1 VTGGLTAASLPPQGL
16 PGLEPS
22 WSRLVTT
29 QGDTGASHTWHVI
42 DTWAYRTGAP
52 RLTYLCVHGNPTWSY
67 LWRSLAAAV
76 DPRDRLIAVDQ
87 LGMGFSE
94 RTGQFHRFADRV
106 TQLGRLTDALEVSG
120 RVVTVGHDWGGAIS
134 LAWAL
139 DHRDQLAG
147 IVLTN
152 TAVAQPEGAAPPL
165 LISLVTSRPLLRV
178 NTVSTSAFV
187 AGTLALAHP
196 VLPDDVARAYRTPYR
211 SAMRRQA
218 IGDFV
223 ADIPL
228 SQEHPSYDALRR
240 VSDGLPTL
248 SDVPAL
254 LVWGPRDPVFS
265 ERYLRDLL
273 RRLPQAQVHRFEGA
287 GHLVVE
293 DAPVAALVTR
303 WVETSALVERG
314 AAQPASHVVA
324 PVDAEPLWAAIDR
337 RRDDAA
343 PAVVECGSSA
353 RVVSWRDLANVVDA
367 LAAGLVA
374 DGLTPGD
381 RVALLVPPGADLT
394 ALVYACWKAGAVI
407 VVADAGLGLPG
418 LRRALRGAHAD
429 VVVGIP
435 RALAAARLMGLPGR
449 YVLAGASSRWSA
461 SALRARPLRGVMRDG
476 RGLTPPAPPEP
487 DDEAAVLFTS
497 GATGPAKGVVYR
509 HRQLQAQ
516 RELLVCAYQITP
528 GDRLVAAFAPF
539 ALYGPA
545 LGIGSAVPDTDV
557 TAPATLTAAALADAA
572 QKIDATLVFASPAA
586 LSNVVATSAGLSD
599 TQDAALRRVRLVLS
613 AGAPVPPDV
622 LRKAAELLGD
632 ADAHTPY
639 GMTEALPVTD
649 VTLPEIEKAGDGF
662 GVYVGHPLAGVQVAI
677 APLDAA
683 GVPLLDPTSEAEVT
697 GEICVSAAHVKDR
710 YDQLWATQQDS
721 AQPPGWHRTGDVGHL
736 DADGGL
742 WVEGRLV
749 HVVVTSRGVVTPVG
763 VEARLEQLPGVDRAA
778 IVGVGPAGTQ
788 QVVAVI
794 VPDAKRR
801 GLVADPGLSDRV
813 RAAAGVDVA
822 AVLLRD
828 TLPVDIRHNS
838 KIDRGGL
845 ARWASGVLAGRGD
858 HPR

>member
-1 VTGGLTAASLPPQGL
+1 MTAGPTIAASLPPHGL
-16 PGLEPS
+16 PGLDSS
-22 WSRLVTT
+22 WSRLVVT
-29 QGDTGASHTWHVI
+29 QDEDDVRHTWHVL
-42 DTWAYRTGAP
+42 DTWAHRTGAP

-67 LWRSLAAAV
+67 LWRSLAAAI

-94 RTGQFHRFADRV
+94 RTGQFPRFAERV
-106 TQLGRLTDALEVSG
+106 TQLGQLTNAVG
-120 RVVTVGHDWGGAIS
+120 VTGQVVTVGHDWGGAIS

-139 DHRDQLAG
+139 DHREQLAG

-152 TAVAQPEGAAPPL
+152 TAVAQPDGARPPA

-178 NTVSTSAFV
+178 NTVRTPAFL
-187 AGTLALAHP
+187 AGTLRLAHP
-196 VLPDDVARAYRTPYR
+196 ALPDDVARAYRAPYR
-211 SAMRRQA
+211 GAFRRQA

-228 SQEHPSYDALRR
+228 SQEHPSYAALRR

-254 LVWGPRDPVFS
+254 LLWGPRDPVFS
-265 ERYLRDLL
+265 DRYLRDLL

-293 DAPVAALVTR
+293 DAPVAAQVTR
-303 WVETSALVERG
+303 WVETTALAEAEPGEPAPHVE
-314 AAQPASHVVA
+314 AA
-324 PVDAEPLWAAIDR
+324 DAEPLWAAIDR
-337 RRDDAA
+337 RRDDAT
-343 PAVVECGSSA
+343 PAVVECGSPA
-353 RVVSWRDLANVVDA
+353 RVVSWRDLASVVDA

-418 LRRALRGAHAD
+418 LRRALRGAHPD

-435 RALAAARLMGLPGR
+435 QALAAARLMRLPGR
-449 YVLAGASSRWSA
+449 YLLVGGSSRWSA
-461 SALRARPLRGVMRDG
+461 RALRARSVRDVVRDG
-476 RGLTPPAPPEP
+476 RGRTPPSPPES

-509 HRQLQAQ
+509 HRHLHAQ
-516 RELLVCAYQITP
+516 REMLATAYQITP
-528 GDRLVAAFAPF
+528 DDRLVAAFAPF

-545 LGIGSAVPDTDV
+545 LGIGSAVPDMEV

-572 QKIDATLVFASPAA
+572 QQIDATLVFASPAA
-586 LSNVVATSAGLSD
+586 LSNVVATASELSD
-599 TQDAALRRVRLVLS
+599 TQQATLQRVRLLLS
-613 AGAPVPPDV
+613 AGAPVPVDV
-622 LRKAAELLGD
+622 LRRAAELLGD
-632 ADAHTPY
+632 ASAHTPY
-639 GMTEALPVTD
+639 GMTEVLPVTD
-649 VTLPEIEKAGDGF
+649 VTLPEIEKAGVGN

-677 APLDAA
+677 APLDAS
-683 GVPLLDPTSEAEVT
+683 GVPLLGSTLEPQVS

-721 AQPPGWHRTGDVGHL
+721 GQLPGWHRTGDVGHL

-749 HVVVTSRGVVTPVG
+749 HIVVTSRGVVTPVG
-763 VEARLEQLPGVDRAA
+763 VEARLEQLPGVQRAA
-778 IVGVGPAGTQ
+778 IVGVGPVGTQ

-794 VPDAKRR
+794 VPDAKRQ
-801 GLVADPGLSDRV
+801 GLVASPDLCDQV
-813 RAAAGVDVA
+813 REAAGVAVA

-828 TLPVDIRHNS
+828 ALPVDIRHNA
-838 KIDRGGL
+838 KIDRGDL
-845 ARWASGVLAGRGD
+845 ARWASDVLAGRGESR
-858 HPR
+858 P